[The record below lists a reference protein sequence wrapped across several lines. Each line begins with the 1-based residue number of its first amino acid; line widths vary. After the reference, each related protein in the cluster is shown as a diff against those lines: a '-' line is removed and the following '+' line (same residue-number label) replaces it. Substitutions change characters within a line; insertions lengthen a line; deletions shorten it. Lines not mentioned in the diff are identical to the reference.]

1 MNYKIVGRW
10 NTLNPNQLGKLPE
23 SIYKALETYKN
34 DFYYNTSKPVYS
46 TGYNL
51 KYAAEALLAMSPK
64 QEVSIVRV
72 ETDSIILVTLAIQVT
87 HLNYPYSSEGC
98 ICLEEMI
105 NELEKKDPNYY
116 ALFLSK
122 LEGAA

>member
-10 NTLNPNQLGKLPE
+10 CTLNPNQLGKLPE
-23 SIYKALETYKN
+23 NIYKAVETYRN

-46 TGYNL
+46 TSYNL

-72 ETDSIILVTLAIQVT
+72 EMDSIILVTLAIQVT

-105 NELEKKDPNYY
+105 GELEKKDPNYY